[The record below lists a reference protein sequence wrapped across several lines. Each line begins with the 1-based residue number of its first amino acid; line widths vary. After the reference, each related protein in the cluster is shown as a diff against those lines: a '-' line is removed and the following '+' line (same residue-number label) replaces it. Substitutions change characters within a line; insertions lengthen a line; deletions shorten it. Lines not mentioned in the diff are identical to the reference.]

1 MSERRYDDFDSYDL
15 NYDKIL
21 QHREFSS
28 VVKQLVLELNINP
41 YKTLGQFLQQLSTDD
56 LRMLLNKVEKGDLEE
71 VLLLSEMLSRAEGI
85 MSENVDVVARNVNQ
99 LSMFIA
105 AESLVRKGLVKA
117 FYENM
122 SFGED
127 SDKKVVFKR
136 VDL

>member
-1 MSERRYDDFDSYDL
+1 MSEEKYDDLDSYQL

-28 VVKQLVLELNINP
+28 VVKQLVVELKINP
-41 YKTLGQFLQQLSTDD
+41 YKTLGQFLQQLSTED
-56 LRMLLNKVEKGDLEE
+56 LSMLLRKVESGDLEE
-71 VLLLSEMLSRAEGI
+71 VLLLSEILSRAEGI
-85 MSENVDVVARNVNQ
+85 TSENVEVVTRNVNQ

-127 SDKKVVFKR
+127 CDKKIVFQR